1 MKYIH
6 VFTFQFLTKIS
17 SYVIQS
23 DNSILP
29 FTQLEKLADKQ
40 NLDLSTALLIN
51 QSIFLNE
58 ENN

>member
-6 VFTFQFLTKIS
+6 IFTFQFSTKIA

-23 DNSILP
+23 DNRILP
-29 FTQLEKLADKQ
+29 FTQLEKLADEQ
-40 NLDLSTALLIN
+40 HIDLATALLIN

-58 ENN
+58 EDN